1 MRKQII
7 LDWDTD
13 NGFIYDAQNTYI
25 GSSLTLRPIHEVEQT
40 SGTAAIDD
48 LVKLRNA
55 GFTTEEII
63 ELRRKDLI

>member
-1 MRKQII
+1 MRKKVI
-7 LDWDTD
+7 LDWEEST
-13 NGFIYDAQNTYI
+13 GMVYDAADLCI
-25 GSSLTLRPIHEVEQT
+25 GSNLSLKSFIETDVQREAT
-40 SGTAAIDD
+40 IDD

>member
-1 MRKQII
+1 MRKKVI
-7 LDWDTD
+7 LDWEEST
-13 NGFIYDAQNTYI
+13 GMIYDANDLYI
-25 GSSLTLRPIHEVEQT
+25 GCNLSLRSFIETDSQREAT
-40 SGTAAIDD
+40 IDD

>member
-1 MRKQII
+1 MRKKVI
-7 LDWDTD
+7 LDWEEGT
-13 NGFIYDAQNTYI
+13 GMVYDANDLYV
-25 GSSLTLRPIHEVEQT
+25 GCNLSLKSFTDDVDGQRNAT
-40 SGTAAIDD
+40 IDD